1 MTDED
6 KMMFM
11 FTTIHEEESPTS
23 SCSYQVKI
31 DPDDQYTPIGI
42 SVMKGGQECW
52 WKSKADIL
60 FDYLTRRM

>member
-11 FTTIHEEESPTS
+11 FTAVHGEYSGSHSADIQYDVDDPCTPVGIQITNEEGY
-23 SCSYQVKI
+23 SCGY
-31 DPDDQYTPIGI
+31 Y
-42 SVMKGGQECW
+42 
-52 WKSKADIL
+52 SKADIL